1 MAVDCCGNC
10 ASAVTV
16 VTAVD
21 IEGSWSRACS
31 QGLKSVHAGQPTFAM
46 YCHEDPPFGC
56 ITSWSRLRVGLP
68 NQFSRRAHMQAKNI
82 LIATGGRAL
91 VPPIEGK
98 EHTIISDQILDL
110 PKRPN
115 K

>member
-1 MAVDCCGNC
+1 MGFR
-10 ASAVTV
+10 TQL
-16 VTAVD
+16 
-21 IEGSWSRACS
+21 SR
-31 QGLKSVHAGQPTFAM
+31 HA
-46 YCHEDPPFGC
+46 Y
-56 ITSWSRLRVGLP
+56 
-68 NQFSRRAHMQAKNI
+68 MQAKNI
-82 LIATGGRAL
+82 LIATGGRAV